1 VLFQGGAAALR
12 EAYRAAA
19 AASGSHLLFSTEHQ
33 PYPEEVGPLF
43 PPAPGAAVASAPSSS
58 LEVVSEVWCRKC
70 VSARLAG
77 AAPFRYLNS
86 GMWAGP
92 VGAVLELLETLVGVR
107 RGESLPALLDI
118 YLNWDQHTARA
129 SPTPRVYVDNDQTA
143 YACLFVSQHLAR
155 ACGARGGSTRRP
167 RVGGRARCVTCPH
180 DGQRRCVRANGS
192 PDCSAGGGRRL
203 GARLGLDYSLR
214 LFENMFKAGAHR
226 LEGGTLRHSSS
237 GATPLAVHFNGPAK
251 VVHDARWRLPQWGGK
266 PDMPR
271 QLRDALCASLPAA
284 ERAAADA
291 RFASHVTFLDPTFRR
306 VSGGIGHLNSTC
318 LGVVAA

>member
-43 PPAPGAAVASAPSSS
+43 PPAP
-58 LEVVSEVWCRKC
+58 
-70 VSARLAG
+70 G

-143 YACLFVSQHLAR
+143 CASSCVAAPREITRDHPRSPESRYACLFVSQHLAR